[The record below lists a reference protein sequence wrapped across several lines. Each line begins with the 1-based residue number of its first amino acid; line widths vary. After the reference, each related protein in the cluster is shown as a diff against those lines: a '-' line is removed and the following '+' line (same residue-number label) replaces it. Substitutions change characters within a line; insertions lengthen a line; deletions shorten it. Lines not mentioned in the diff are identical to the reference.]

1 MKARDGMKITGT
13 VEGILRGPNGRI
25 KERFKQE
32 NLIVDEGFE
41 NIINFLTNTATGIG
55 FNDLTHLGIGW
66 AEPDQT
72 PSGPAAGDVNIPT
85 GGNYKT
91 DRVASVVT
99 KIDQKNCKLVSTWGS
114 GEPASAG
121 SFPVPVRSIGAF
133 WASGAGDNEL
143 FAWILRAVINKE
155 SADSLEITYTFTLS

>member
-1 MKARDGMKITGT
+1 MKVKDGMKVTGT
-13 VEGILRGPNGRI
+13 VEGILRGPDGRI
-25 KERFKQE
+25 KERFKQS

-41 NIINFLTNTATGIG
+41 NIINFLTNTVAGIG

-72 PSGPAAGDVNIPT
+72 PAGPAAGDVNIPT

-99 KIDQKNCKLVSTWGS
+99 KIDTKNCKLVSTWGAA
-114 GEPASAG
+114 EPASAG
-121 SFPVPVRSIGAF
+121 AFPVAVRSIGAF
-133 WASGAGDNEL
+133 WAAGAGDNEL
-143 FAWILRAVINKE
+143 FAWILRAVINKA